1 MNKGCMGKVLWVDLS
16 KREIKEEIV
25 PVTVYEKYLSGL
37 GLGAYILYH
46 QMPAGA
52 DPLGPDNILGFV
64 SGLLTATGSLFTGRW
79 MVVGKS
85 PLSGGW
91 GDANCGGNF
100 SPAIK
105 QCGYDGIFFT
115 GISKK
120 PTYLFV
126 GNLQAELRDASDI
139 WGKNAIET
147 EEILIKKD
155 SKKKK
160 VRVACI
166 GPAGEKL
173 SLISGI
179 CNDRGRLAAR
189 SGLGAVMGSKR
200 LKAIVLGGAM
210 PIKVQDRKKI
220 KKLSQICNEHVQYQP
235 PFVAGSMIAHMGAIM
250 RMLPAQLQTDG
261 ILYKIM
267 LKKWGTISMNQMSIE
282 IGDAPIK
289 NWLGSNRDFGPDKSG
304 PINPDEFTKNVIAK
318 YYCYSCPLGCGA
330 INAGNGKNNW
340 AHRPEYETTLALGGL
355 CLNENVDSIFYLNN
369 LLNKAGM
376 DTISAGGAIAFA
388 IECYE
393 RGILSKKDTEG
404 LELTWGNTKAI
415 VSLVEKMVKR
425 EGIGDIIADGSN
437 RAAQKIGKNSMH
449 YAIQAGG
456 QELGMHDARFDP
468 GFALHNCVEPSPGRH
483 TIGSQLYYEM
493 FQLWKKIGSL
503 PDPDLIYSKGS
514 KFEADEGKAVSG
526 AACSK
531 FMNIVNG
538 SGCCLFGAFLGVH
551 RIPIFEWL
559 NAATGWNKT
568 PETYMTIG
576 ERIQTLRQLF
586 NIKHGIDPKTFKMS
600 ARALGR
606 PPLTSG
612 ANKGRSINIEKMMAD
627 YWKQF
632 DWDTQTGKPTSGC
645 IERLEI

>member
-1 MNKGCMGKVLWVDLS
+1 
-16 KREIKEEIV
+16 
-25 PVTVYEKYLSGL
+25 
-37 GLGAYILYH
+37 
-46 QMPAGA
+46 
-52 DPLGPDNILGFV
+52 
-64 SGLLTATGSLFTGRW
+64 
-79 MVVGKS
+79 
-85 PLSGGW
+85 
-91 GDANCGGNF
+91 
-100 SPAIK
+100 
-105 QCGYDGIFFT
+105 
-115 GISKK
+115 
-120 PTYLFV
+120 
-126 GNLQAELRDASDI
+126 
-139 WGKNAIET
+139 
-147 EEILIKKD
+147 
-155 SKKKK
+155 
-160 VRVACI
+160 
-166 GPAGEKL
+166 
-173 SLISGI
+173 
-179 CNDRGRLAAR
+179 
-189 SGLGAVMGSKR
+189 
-200 LKAIVLGGAM
+200 
-210 PIKVQDRKKI
+210 
-220 KKLSQICNEHVQYQP
+220 
-235 PFVAGSMIAHMGAIM
+235 MIAHMGAAM

-267 LKKWGTISMNQMSIE
+267 LKKWGTISMNQMAIE

-340 AHRPEYETTLALGGL
+340 THRPEYETTLALGGL

-369 LLNKAGM
+369 LLNRAGM
-376 DTISAGGAIAFA
+376 DTISAGGTIAYA

-393 RGILSKKDTEG
+393 RGVLSKKDTEG

-415 VSLVEKMVKR
+415 VSLAEKMVKR
-425 EGIGDIIADGSN
+425 EGIGDIFADGSN
-437 RAAQKIGKNSMH
+437 RAAQKIGKDSIR
-449 YAIQAGG
+449 YAMQAGG
-456 QELGMHDARFDP
+456 QELGMHDPRFDP

-493 FQLWKKIGSL
+493 FQLWKKIGDL
-503 PDPDLIYSKGS
+503 PDPDLIYSKES

-531 FMNIVNG
+531 FMNLVNG

-568 PETYMTIG
+568 QETYMTIG

-606 PPLTSG
+606 PPLASG
-612 ANKGRSINIEKMMAD
+612 ANKGRSINIEKMMPD

-632 DWDTQTGKPTSGC
+632 DWDTQTGKPTPGC
-645 IERLEI
+645 IERLGI